1 MDKKTKNE
9 WSKWSKEAKRD
20 AIVFSIL
27 IIMTLGGMV
36 AGMLC
41 QGCSPIKP
49 THDGK
54 PKFEIKNPVSIAKQ
68 KALELFQ
75 HQK

>member
-27 IIMTLGGMV
+27 IIMTLGGLV
-36 AGMLC
+36 ASAF
-41 QGCSPIKP
+41 QSCSPIKP

-54 PKFEIKNPVSIAKQ
+54 PKFEIKNPISIAKQ

>member
-9 WSKWSKEAKRD
+9 WSKWSKESKEA
-20 AIVFSIL
+20 AIVLSVIV
-27 IIMTLGGMV
+27 IMTLGGLV
-36 AGMLC
+36 AGAF

-54 PKFEIKNPVSIAKQ
+54 PKFELKNPISIIKQ
-68 KALELFQ
+68 KTLEVFQ
-75 HQK
+75 YQK